1 MNRIFRASH
10 RLAAAFFFLALT
22 AAIGAQPSAELVPPA
37 ALAELEAG
45 LRSLIAPRDL
55 AKADAAAVELKA
67 ARLGLGSAERG
78 LAAYWQLWFSSGSSF
93 EGDFD
98 RAAFKAA
105 YDAVTAAEGKALSAA
120 QAFMA
125 EAKKARAYPERSKQL
140 LLAFDA
146 AISMDPAWRI
156 READKA
162 ALRQAT
168 VDELLASALG
178 PGLGGYVAASHELLG
193 RAPGGRDMLAAFA
206 AAWAAEPE
214 EGLYQASLGVA
225 KAYGPAARFIA
236 SRLLRGDALGY
247 LAVRLSFMREIRFL
261 GLSRSSGL
269 GEAELRTVAE
279 AARPALAPSIRAPGD
294 EDIERALGLYASWLS
309 ASLRDRSDEAAT
321 FARLSAAYGADE
333 ALRASL
339 GADGSPDGSSAR
351 ARLKS
356 RRDAYWLRAEEALAS
371 DLRAEL
377 LAWLRSS
384 GYAAST
390 PRLSL
395 KVTCQAL
402 SGSSLAAAV
411 ELELLVDG
419 ARYYPPYGA
428 LKASIEASIRTVFG
442 GELPAYAFVER
453 LDALRYAYRG
463 PGELALRAELLELK
477 GGEASAAAESS
488 DASATIPGPGDAMA
502 ARPSWSVSAWM
513 ATRLGE
519 PAVAA
524 LARSYGAAVEAAAR
538 TESSR

>member
-10 RLAAAFFFLALT
+10 RLAAAFFFLAHT
-22 AAIGAQPSAELVPPA
+22 AAIGAQPSAELIPPA

-45 LRSLIAPRDL
+45 LRALIAPRDL
-55 AKADAAAVELKA
+55 AKADAAAGELKA
-67 ARLGLGSAERG
+67 ARLGLGSAERR
-78 LAAYWQLWFSSGSSF
+78 LAAYWQLWFGSGSSF
-93 EGDFD
+93 DGDFD

-105 YDAVTAAEGKALSAA
+105 YDAVTAAEAKALSAA
-120 QAFMA
+120 QAFLA

-140 LLAFDA
+140 LFAFDA
-146 AISMDPAWRI
+146 AISMDHAWRI

-162 ALRQAT
+162 APRQAS
-168 VDELLASALG
+168 VDELLAAALG
-178 PGLGGYVAASHELLG
+178 PGLGSYLAASHELLG
-193 RAPGGRDMLAAFA
+193 RAPGGRDALAAFV
-206 AAWAAEPE
+206 AAWAAEAE
-214 EGLYQASLGVA
+214 EGLYGAAFGLA

-236 SRLLRGDALGY
+236 SLRLRGDALGY
-247 LAVRLSFMREIRFL
+247 LAVRLSLMREVDFIGF
-261 GLSRSSGL
+261 SRSSGL
-269 GEAELRTVAE
+269 GEADLRTVAA
-279 AARPALAPSIRAPGD
+279 AARPAPAPSIRAPSG
-294 EDIERALGLYASWLS
+294 EEIERALGLYASWLS
-309 ASLRDRSDEAAT
+309 ASLRAQSDEAAA

-333 ALRASL
+333 ALRLSL
-339 GADGSPDGSSAR
+339 GEDGSPDG

-395 KVTCQAL
+395 KVTSQAL
-402 SGSSLAAAV
+402 AGSSLAAAV

-428 LKASIEASIRTVFG
+428 LKASIEASLRTVFG

-453 LDALRYAYRG
+453 LDALRYAFRG
-463 PGELALRAELLELK
+463 PAELALRAELLELRR
-477 GGEASAAAESS
+477 GEASAAAESS
-488 DASATIPGPGDAMA
+488 NAAATPQDPGGAMA
-502 ARPSWSVSAWM
+502 ARPSWCLSAWM

-538 TESSR
+538 TERSR

>member
-1 MNRIFRASH
+1 LNRIFRASH

-22 AAIGAQPSAELVPPA
+22 TTIGAQPSAEL
-37 ALAELEAG
+37 EAG
-45 LRSLIAPRDL
+45 LRALIAPRDL
-55 AKADAAAVELKA
+55 AKADAAVVELKA
-67 ARLGLGSAERG
+67 ARLGLGSAERR
-78 LAAYWQLWFSSGSSF
+78 LAAYWQLWFNSGSSF

-105 YDAVTAAEGKALSAA
+105 YDAVKAAEAKALSAA
-120 QAFMA
+120 RAFMA
-125 EAKKARAYPERSKQL
+125 EAKKARAFPERSKQL
-140 LLAFDA
+140 LFAYDQ
-146 AISMDPAWRI
+146 AISMDHAWRI

-162 ALRQAT
+162 ALRQES
-168 VDELLASALG
+168 VDEMLAAALG
-178 PGLGGYVAASHELLG
+178 PGIGSYVAASHELLG
-193 RAPGGRDMLAAFA
+193 RAAGGRDALAAFA

-214 EGLYQASLGVA
+214 EGLYKAAFGVA
-225 KAYGPAARFIA
+225 TAYGPAARFIA
-236 SRLLRGDALGY
+236 SCVLRGDALGY
-247 LAVRLSFMREIRFL
+247 LAVRLSLMREIRFL

-279 AARPALAPSIRAPGD
+279 AARPALAPSIRAPSD
-294 EDIERALGLYASWLS
+294 EDIERALGLYASWQS
-309 ASLRDRSDEAAT
+309 ASLRAQSDEPAA

-339 GADGSPDGSSAR
+339 GTDGSPDG

-395 KVTCQAL
+395 KVTSQAL
-402 SGSSLAAAV
+402 AGSSLAAAV

-419 ARYYPPYGA
+419 ERYYPPYGA
-428 LKASIEASIRTVFG
+428 LKASIEASLRTVFG

-463 PGELALRAELLELK
+463 PGELALRAELLKLK
-477 GGEASAAAESS
+477 RGEAFAAAESS
-488 DASATIPGPGDAMA
+488 DASATIPGSGDAMA
-502 ARPSWSVSAWM
+502 ASPSWSVSAWM

-538 TESSR
+538 TERSR

>member
-10 RLAAAFFFLALT
+10 RLAAAFFFLAHT
-22 AAIGAQPSAELVPPA
+22 AAIGAQPSAELIPPA

-45 LRSLIAPRDL
+45 LRALIAPRDL
-55 AKADAAAVELKA
+55 AKADAAAGELKA
-67 ARLGLGSAERG
+67 ARLGLGSAERR
-78 LAAYWQLWFSSGSSF
+78 LAAYWQLWFGSGSSF
-93 EGDFD
+93 DGDFD

-105 YDAVTAAEGKALSAA
+105 YDAVTAAEAKALSAA
-120 QAFMA
+120 QAFLA

-140 LLAFDA
+140 LFAFDA
-146 AISMDPAWRI
+146 AISMDHAWRI

-162 ALRQAT
+162 APRQAS
-168 VDELLASALG
+168 VDELLAAALG
-178 PGLGGYVAASHELLG
+178 PGLGSYLAASHELLG
-193 RAPGGRDMLAAFA
+193 RAPGGRDALAAFV
-206 AAWAAEPE
+206 AAWAAEAE
-214 EGLYQASLGVA
+214 EGLYGAAFGLA

-236 SRLLRGDALGY
+236 SLRLRGDALGY
-247 LAVRLSFMREIRFL
+247 LAVRLSLMREVDFIGF
-261 GLSRSSGL
+261 SRSSGL
-269 GEAELRTVAE
+269 GEADLRTVAA
-279 AARPALAPSIRAPGD
+279 AARPAPAPSIRAPSG
-294 EDIERALGLYASWLS
+294 EEIERALGLYASWLS
-309 ASLRDRSDEAAT
+309 ASLRAQSDEAAA

-333 ALRASL
+333 ALRLSL
-339 GADGSPDGSSAR
+339 GEDGSPDG

-395 KVTCQAL
+395 KVTSQAL
-402 SGSSLAAAV
+402 AGSSLAAAV

-428 LKASIEASIRTVFG
+428 LKASIEASLRTVFG

-453 LDALRYAYRG
+453 LDALRYAFRG
-463 PGELALRAELLELK
+463 PAELALRAELLELRR
-477 GGEASAAAESS
+477 GEASAAAESS
-488 DASATIPGPGDAMA
+488 DAAATPQDPGGAMA
-502 ARPSWSVSAWM
+502 VRPSWCLSAWM

-538 TESSR
+538 TERSR